1 MDISIV
7 IPAYNEQDNVILL
20 YREIKKAVDRITR
33 DYEIIY
39 IDDGSS
45 DLTFKN
51 LLKLSKEDSKVRI
64 IKFRKNFGQTAAM
77 DAGFKAAKGNI
88 IVAMDADLQNDPADI
103 PKLLEKINEGYDV
116 VSGWRY
122 KRKDPLSKK
131 LISLLANF
139 LRKRLT
145 GEAIHD
151 SGCSLKAYRKECF
164 EGLNLYGEMHRFIP
178 ALLKWKGF
186 RISEV
191 KVNHRPRKHGKTKY
205 SLSRVMRGS
214 LDLVVVLFWQKYST
228 RPIHLFGGLGLL
240 TSFLG
245 FVLLA
250 YLAVMRL
257 FYNTAIGNRP
267 LLLLSILLVILGV
280 QFIIFGLIADV
291 LVKIYYKDSTNYS
304 IEKII

>member
-1 MDISIV
+1 
-7 IPAYNEQDNVILL
+7 
-20 YREIKKAVDRITR
+20 
-33 DYEIIY
+33 
-39 IDDGSS
+39 
-45 DLTFKN
+45 
-51 LLKLSKEDSKVRI
+51 
-64 IKFRKNFGQTAAM
+64 
-77 DAGFKAAKGNI
+77 
-88 IVAMDADLQNDPADI
+88 
-103 PKLLEKINEGYDV
+103 
-116 VSGWRY
+116 
-122 KRKDPLSKK
+122 
-131 LISLLANF
+131 
-139 LRKRLT
+139 
-145 GEAIHD
+145 
-151 SGCSLKAYRKECF
+151 
-164 EGLNLYGEMHRFIP
+164 MHRFIP

-186 RISEV
+186 KISEV

>member
-186 RISEV
+186 KISEV

>member
-116 VSGWRY
+116 VSGCRY